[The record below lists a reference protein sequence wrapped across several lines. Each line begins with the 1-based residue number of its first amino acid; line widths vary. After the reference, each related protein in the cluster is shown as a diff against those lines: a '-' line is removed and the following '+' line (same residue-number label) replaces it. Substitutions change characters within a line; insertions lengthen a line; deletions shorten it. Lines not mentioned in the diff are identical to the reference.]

1 MPILPLVIAPDPRLK
16 TKSSPIE
23 KIDDSIR
30 RLAADMFDTMYHE
43 KGIGLAAVQV
53 GVLKRLLI
61 ADVTWR
67 DPPPSFPSASG
78 GDERGGQQYVLINP
92 EILESSEEP
101 HVYKEGC
108 LSFPDQFADVER
120 PAGVRVRY
128 LDVNGK
134 QHEETF
140 EGLIATCVQHEI
152 DHLDGIVF
160 VDHISLAKRD
170 MILRKLKKKKKQG
183 YFDHDHH
190 VHGPNCNH
198 DHEHEHSHVHDEH
211 CGHDHVI

>member
-1 MPILPLVIAPDPRLK
+1 MTILPLVIAPDERLK

-23 KIDDSIR
+23 KVTDDVR
-30 RLAADMFDTMYHE
+30 QLAGDLFDTMYHE

-53 GVLKRLLI
+53 GVLKRMLV
-61 ADVTWR
+61 ADVSWR
-67 DPPPSFPSASG
+67 DDG
-78 GDERGGQQYVLINP
+78 EIGKQYVLINP
-92 EILESSEEP
+92 EILESSKEP

-120 PAGVRVRY
+120 PASVRVRY
-128 LDVNGK
+128 LDLDGK
-134 QHEETF
+134 EQEETF
-140 EGLIATCVQHEI
+140 EGLLATCVQHEI

-170 MILRKLKKKKKQG
+170 MIIRKLKKLKKQG
-183 YFDHDHH
+183 YFDGGH
-190 VHGPNCNH
+190 VHGPHCHH
-198 DHEHEHSHVHDEH
+198 DHDHDHDHVHDEN